1 MIKNQWYAIMASEQ
15 IPKGK
20 VVSARRFGENLV
32 LFRRKDETLACVTGL
47 CAHRGASLGKGCLSN
62 GNIRCPFHGIEYDIT
77 GKCVYIPSN
86 GRSSKADY
94 SRFNLRYYELRE
106 IGNIVFAWYGDGV
119 PDKEPDYFEIITDNR
134 FTYDQV
140 DDMWGVQYSRVIENQ
155 LDVSHL
161 AFVHRT
167 TIGRGNR
174 KLVNGPKVVW
184 TNENTLMTSAD
195 NEVDVG
201 QTPKDAE
208 NSTIKCTNLNFKF
221 PNMWL
226 NHVSDKI
233 QILAYF
239 VPVDEEHSIIS
250 LRFYNRIT
258 GNKAI
263 DKAIA
268 WLGSRAN
275 TVIER
280 QDKRVV
286 ETQLPKIS
294 ALKSGENLVAADRPI
309 VEYRSRR
316 DLLQRA
322 GITGKETDGTFTDGG
337 ASIGMHFTDGRTYG
351 GNAFNEIRTDT
362 EGAPGKENGNLTAG
376 KAESTEYDAKVK
388 HGRIIWK
395 CSVCGYEYVGDEL
408 PEGFICPVCSRT
420 AAEFEK
426 TDIG

>member
-32 LFRRKDETLACVTGL
+32 FFRAEDGVLACVTSL

-62 GNIRCPFHGIEYDIT
+62 GNIRCPFHGIEYDVS

-86 GRSSKADY
+86 GRASKADY
-94 SRFNLRYYELRE
+94 SRFNLRNYALRE
-106 IGNIVFAWYGDGV
+106 IGNIVFAWYGDGE
-119 PDKEPDYFEIITDNR
+119 PEGEPDYFDLITDKS

-140 DDMWGVQYSRVIENQ
+140 DDTWSVQYSRVIENQ

-161 AFVHRT
+161 AFVHAT

-174 KLVNGPKVVW
+174 RLVNGPKIVW
-184 TNENTLMTSAD
+184 TDENTLMTSAD
-195 NEVDVG
+195 NEVDEG
-201 QTPKDAE
+201 QTPRDAAD
-208 NSTIKCTNLNFKF
+208 SVIKSTNLNFKF

-239 VPVDEEHSIIS
+239 VPVDEEHAIIS
-250 LRFYNRIT
+250 LRFYNKIT
-258 GNKAI
+258 GNKVI

-280 QDKRVV
+280 QDKRIV
-286 ETQLPKIS
+286 ETQLPKAS
-294 ALKSGENLVAADRPI
+294 ALKMRENLVAADRPI
-309 VEYRSRR
+309 VEYRTKREA
-316 DLLQRA
+316 LKEA
-322 GITGKETDGTFTDGG
+322 ATAGKET
-337 ASIGMHFTDGRTYG
+337 
-351 GNAFNEIRTDT
+351 
-362 EGAPGKENGNLTAG
+362 KE
-376 KAESTEYDAKVK
+376 VV
-388 HGRIIWK
+388 WK
-395 CSVCGYEYVGDEL
+395 CKVCGYEYAGDEL
-408 PEGFICPVCSRT
+408 PEGFTCPVCGHP
-420 AAEFEK
+420 AADFEK
-426 TDIG
+426 IVKG